1 MGIHFL
7 CYAHG
12 NERIGTYNAI
22 HDTFVTIMW
31 VVGFHVGQEQLHAFL
46 PTTFNS
52 SCQRINIM
60 LTKDDICTLTDIV
73 IADRTQADLLPQSYT
88 TQGFV
93 AFDVTQAKEKS
104 YGN

>member
-1 MGIHFL
+1 
-7 CYAHG
+7 
-12 NERIGTYNAI
+12 
-22 HDTFVTIMW
+22 
-31 VVGFHVGQEQLHAFL
+31 
-46 PTTFNS
+46 
-52 SCQRINIM
+52 M